1 MEQGSPQGGAGA
13 SPLDGA
19 STASPSPRNYVQACT
34 VCGAESKFHCARCQ
48 GDVIARYCSR
58 ECQREH
64 WPRHKS
70 VCGSDDPCPLCLERA
85 EDDGAHVLCFAC
97 GFASCE
103 TCKEKWVQGY
113 CPSCKADQVEVKD
126 KACLLQKVLE
136 AKPDHTIANYRL
148 GLYYLRGQEGVSKD
162 SDKALFHL
170 ERAFEKGIADAGI
183 PIYNLRKDRGEV
195 ALGWLAKALRSPKL
209 SAANRASVENDLKP
223 MLDAMEKAGQISEG
237 LSVAEFLDNVEGMMN
252 MPPPPPSPG
261 APTEPTPPAAPAAD
275 ELAGEV
281 ERLRSARAD
290 AQTRMEQLAGEP
302 PSAVFLTGD

>member
-1 MEQGSPQGGAGA
+1 MEQGSQGSQEQG
-13 SPLDGA
+13 SPK
-19 STASPSPRNYVQACT
+19 ACA
-34 VCGAESKFHCARCQ
+34 VCEKEAKFHCARCQ
-48 GDVIARYCSR
+48 GEVIARYCSR

-103 TCKEKWVQGY
+103 SCKAKWVQGY
-113 CPSCKADQVEVKD
+113 CPSCRADQVEVKD
-126 KACLLQKVLE
+126 KAQLLQKVLE
-136 AKPDHTIANYRL
+136 TKPEHTIANYRL
-148 GLYYLRGQEGVSKD
+148 GLYYLRGQEGVAKD

-183 PIYNLRKDRGEV
+183 PIYNIRKDRGEV

-209 SAANRASVENDLKP
+209 SAGNRTSVERDLRP
-223 MLDAMEKAGQISEG
+223 MLDAMEKAGQIAEG

-261 APTEPTPPAAPAAD
+261 APTEPTPPPAPGAAEKQAAAAQ
-275 ELAGEV
+275 EEI
-281 ERLRSARAD
+281 ERLRSAHAD
-290 AQTRMEQLAGEP
+290 AQKRMEQLTAEP
-302 PSAVFLTGD
+302 PSSVFLTGD

>member
-1 MEQGSPQGGAGA
+1 MEQGSQGSQEQG
-13 SPLDGA
+13 SPK
-19 STASPSPRNYVQACT
+19 ACA
-34 VCGAESKFHCARCQ
+34 VCEKEAKFHCARCQ
-48 GDVIARYCSR
+48 GEVIARYCSR
-58 ECQREH
+58 ECQRAH

-70 VCGSDDPCPLCLERA
+70 VCGTSDPCPLCLERA

-103 TCKEKWVQGY
+103 SCKAKWVQGY

-136 AKPDHTIANYRL
+136 TKPDHTIANYRL
-148 GLYYLRGQEGVSKD
+148 GLYYLRGQEGVAKD

-183 PIYNLRKDRGEV
+183 PIYNIRKDRGEV

-209 SAANRASVENDLKP
+209 SAANRASVERDLRP
-223 MLDAMEKAGQISEG
+223 MLDAMEKAGQIAEG

-252 MPPPPPSPG
+252 LPPPPPSSG
-261 APTEPTPPAAPAAD
+261 APTDPTPPPAPVDAELAKLAAD
-275 ELAGEV
+275 H
-281 ERLRSARAD
+281 ERLRSAHAD
-290 AQTRMEQLAGEP
+290 VRTRMEQLTAEP
-302 PSAVFLTGD
+302 PSSVFLTGD

>member
-1 MEQGSPQGGAGA
+1 MEQGSTQAEQQGSPQA
-13 SPLDGA
+13 S
-19 STASPSPRNYVQACT
+19 CT

-48 GDVIARYCSR
+48 GEVIARYCSR
-58 ECQREH
+58 ECQRAH

-70 VCGSDDPCPLCLERA
+70 VCGTSDPCPLCLERS

-103 TCKEKWVQGY
+103 SCKAKWVQGY
-113 CPSCKADQVEVKD
+113 CPNCKEDQVEVKER
-126 KACLLQKVLE
+126 ALLLLKVLE
-136 AKPDHTIANYRL
+136 KKPDHTIANYRL
-148 GLYYLRGQEGVSKD
+148 GLYYLRGQEGVAKD

-183 PIYNLRKDRGEV
+183 PIYNIRKDRGEV

-252 MPPPPPSPG
+252 LPPPPPSPG
-261 APTEPTPPAAPAAD
+261 APTEPTPPPAPVDAELAKLAAD
-275 ELAGEV
+275 H
-281 ERLRSARAD
+281 ERLRSAHAD
-290 AQTRMEQLAGEP
+290 AQERMEQLTAEP
-302 PSAVFLTGD
+302 PSSVFLTGD